1 MRVIVVGAGVI
12 GSAVALELRQRGVE
26 VILIDSDAEGGHTS
40 AASAGMINPF
50 SLTPADTP
58 ALPFYLASLRM
69 YPDWSKTLQA
79 ISHIDIEWRQ
89 GGCLRVA
96 LSETDAQQLT
106 ASFEWIRRY
115 EPQAHFIEP
124 HDALQ
129 WEPMLNP
136 EIHAAVYLPSEGW
149 VNTVRLMR
157 ALHQSVKLMG
167 VNFYKGVPALSIEC
181 TGGRARGVRIAGDSL
196 GGDAVVIASGAWA
209 DALTQPLGIHTPVV
223 PVRGL
228 ILRLGD
234 LPAPIQR
241 ILSSP
246 VGYVTPRAD
255 GTALLGATRE
265 QAGYD
270 LRAAAEG
277 YAHLL
282 HALARIAPALLR
294 ATITGHTV
302 GLRPDTPDH
311 NPYIGA
317 VEGIEGLYLA
327 TGHAYHGILMAPATA
342 QAIANI
348 VLNGATPLPIEPFH
362 PNRFTR

>member
-12 GSAVALELRQRGVE
+12 GSAVALELRQRGAE
-26 VILIDSDAEGGHTS
+26 VTLIDSNAEGGHTS
-40 AASAGMINPF
+40 AASAGMVNPF

-58 ALPFYLASLRM
+58 ALPFYLESLRL
-69 YPDWSKTLQA
+69 YPDWAQTLQA

-96 LSETDAQQLT
+96 LTETDAQQLT
-106 ASFEWIRRY
+106 ASLEWIRQY
-115 EPQAHFIEP
+115 EPQARLIATR
-124 HDALQ
+124 DALQ

-136 EIHAAVYLPSEGW
+136 EIHAAIYLPSEGW
-149 VNTVRLMR
+149 VNTMRLMR
-157 ALHQSVKLMG
+157 ALHQSVKLKG
-167 VNFYKGVPALSIEC
+167 VNFYNGVPVLSIEC
-181 TGGRARGVRIAGDSL
+181 AGSRVQGVRTVGDSL
-196 GGDAVVIASGAWA
+196 AGDAVVLASGAWT

-223 PVRGL
+223 PMRGL
-228 ILRLGD
+228 ILRIGD
-234 LPAPIQR
+234 LPSPIQR

-270 LRAAAEG
+270 LRAAAES

-342 QAIANI
+342 QAIADI